1 MIFSSGIFLFYFLP
15 VFYIIY
21 LVLPIRFRN
30 IFLLTA
36 SLFFY
41 AWGAPKFIFIVT
53 SVIIGD
59 FYIVKE
65 IYKSSKHNKRKLL
78 LATSIFVK
86 ITLLIYFKYANFFI
100 ENINFVLL
108 HLGIST
114 IKWTKIA
121 LPIGISFFT
130 FQAITYSVDIY
141 RNVHK
146 PLKKVSDYLLY
157 ILMFPQLIA
166 GPIVRFNEIADR
178 IEDRKQY
185 ENNYERILGF
195 YRFVIGLSKKVLIA
209 DVLAIQADYAFSL
222 TAEELTSSIAITG
235 ILAYTFQIYF
245 DFSGYSDMAIGLGR
259 MLGFKFPENFDN
271 PYISSSIT
279 EFWRRWHITLGKF
292 MRDYLYIPL
301 GGNRK
306 GVKQMYF
313 NLAFVFIVSGFWH
326 GAAWNF
332 IIWGAYHGFFLILDR
347 LFLLKFLN
355 KTGKYFS
362 VIITFILTIIGWVI
376 FRANTVEQI
385 QFFIYKLFSFNF
397 EPIFLQKEFIF
408 TMFLAVLFSFITIT
422 NIGQKL
428 QDFFFFKENYKTQEL
443 IFLLLIIFTLFLISS
458 AKIIAGDFSPFI
470 YFRF

>member
-157 ILMFPQLIA
+157 ILMFPQL
-166 GPIVRFNEIADR
+166 
-178 IEDRKQY
+178 
-185 ENNYERILGF
+185 
-195 YRFVIGLSKKVLIA
+195 
-209 DVLAIQADYAFSL
+209 
-222 TAEELTSSIAITG
+222 
-235 ILAYTFQIYF
+235 
-245 DFSGYSDMAIGLGR
+245 
-259 MLGFKFPENFDN
+259 
-271 PYISSSIT
+271 
-279 EFWRRWHITLGKF
+279 
-292 MRDYLYIPL
+292 
-301 GGNRK
+301 
-306 GVKQMYF
+306 
-313 NLAFVFIVSGFWH
+313 
-326 GAAWNF
+326 
-332 IIWGAYHGFFLILDR
+332 
-347 LFLLKFLN
+347 
-355 KTGKYFS
+355 
-362 VIITFILTIIGWVI
+362 
-376 FRANTVEQI
+376 
-385 QFFIYKLFSFNF
+385 
-397 EPIFLQKEFIF
+397 
-408 TMFLAVLFSFITIT
+408 
-422 NIGQKL
+422 
-428 QDFFFFKENYKTQEL
+428 
-443 IFLLLIIFTLFLISS
+443 
-458 AKIIAGDFSPFI
+458 
-470 YFRF
+470 